1 MSVENRKAVMQQRI
15 KTERPKPKQASTPQA
30 MEPVEAIMERIRS
43 NLPSIYAPLKPTAPR
58 QDLTLPHWS
67 ETALRE
73 LPDLSS
79 EPVAAIAS
87 LLNRATPG
95 MRRKLV
101 LGPRA
106 FDRWKGKFVTVDLD
120 ETERKAIAWIG
131 RRAAQALQERDIAR
145 LRRSIQVLMMLPT
158 SGDRI
163 TADSAE
169 AWLMLLQDYPIWAA
183 ERACVEYAKRNKW
196 RPTPAEIINGAEKAK
211 HLIERFARNA
221 EMLEARK
228 ESA

>member
-1 MSVENRKAVMQQRI
+1 MTHKPESA
-15 KTERPKPKQASTPQA
+15 TEIA
-30 MEPVEAIMERIRS
+30 AIMERIRNS
-43 NLPSIYAPLKPTAPR
+43 LPAIYAPLEPTAPR

-67 ETALRE
+67 ETALAE
-73 LPDLSS
+73 LANLSS
-79 EPVAAIAS
+79 EPVEAIND

-106 FDRWKGKFVTVDLD
+106 FDRRKGKFVPVDLD

-131 RRAAQALQERDIAR
+131 RRAVQALQERDVTR

-169 AWLMLLQDYPIWAA
+169 AWLMLLQDLPVWAA

-196 RPTPAEIINGAEKAK
+196 RPTPADIIDGAEKAK
-211 HLIERFARNA
+211 SLIERFARNA
-221 EMLEARK
+221 EMLECMP
-228 ESA
+228 